1 MSIIAED
8 FDDIAQRLKEL
19 EREKAQ
25 RIERQPIAADEPVK
39 MEGHLHGN
47 ASINALIAIG
57 VKS

>member
-1 MSIIAED
+1 MSATPITED

-39 MEGHLHGN
+39 MDWLDYYAG
-47 ASINALIAIG
+47 
-57 VKS
+57 